1 MKKSLQALESEIA
14 RLQAEAEKLR
24 NQEVQGVIERIRVAI
39 DHYGLTPDQL
49 FSSRGKRKATRPVDL
64 GSANGALAVGVPKY
78 RDPATGKT
86 WTGRGKPPAWI
97 AGATDRAQF
106 EIKGSAPSGLVK
118 KPAGPTRGGVP
129 RYQDPATGKTW
140 TGMGKPP
147 AWIAGEAD
155 RSKFEIKGTASGR
168 PAKKA
173 AAASKGGTPKYKD
186 PATGKTWTGVGKAPA
201 WIAGATDRT
210 PFLIASEAGA

>member
-24 NQEVQGVIERIRVAI
+24 SQEVEGVIERIRVAI
-39 DHYGLTPDQL
+39 DHYGLTPEQL
-49 FSSRGKRKATRPVDL
+49 FGSRGKRKAAGTAGL
-64 GSANGALAVGVPKY
+64 ASAKSGLAAGVPKY

-97 AGATDRAQF
+97 AGAADRAQF
-106 EIKGSAPSGLVK
+106 EIKGSAPSGPVK
-118 KPAGPTRGGVP
+118 KAASPTRGGMP

-155 RSKFEIKGTASGR
+155 RSKFEIKGAAPDK

-173 AAASKGGTPKYKD
+173 AAAPKGGTPKYKD

-201 WIAGATDRT
+201 WIAGAADRT
-210 PFLIASEAGA
+210 PVLITSEAAA